1 MCLISYRLLKVRDR
15 ERNRER
21 EKPQFE
27 ILEKQSNQTNH

>member
-15 ERNRER
+15 EKER